1 MPKLA
6 NILNCV
12 VNKFL
17 KNGDHPH
24 MFKGDTIIIIVDDVK
39 I

>member
-6 NILNCV
+6 NILNSV

-17 KNGDHPH
+17 ENDGHPH